1 MTSLAYIAIFVAY
14 LIGSIS
20 SAILLCRMFKLPDP
34 RQHGSKNP
42 GTTNVLRVGGKY
54 FAAIVLFLD
63 VFKGF
68 FTVAIVDYLFINN
81 LVTSLTALAVFSGQL
96 FPIFFNFK
104 GGKGIAVSLGI
115 IAAIYWPLSLLL
127 IIIWVL
133 MFLKYKISSIAGLIA
148 TLVAMLG
155 AFWLPNKEFMW
166 CIILISCLILL
177 RHQQNI
183 KNLFNKSECK
193 INL

>member
-68 FTVAIVDYLFINN
+68 FTVAIVDYLFTNN
-81 LVTSLTALAVFSGQL
+81 LVISLTALAVFLGQL

-104 GGKGIAVSLGI
+104 GGKGVAVSLGI

-133 MFLKYKISSIAGLIA
+133 MFLKYKISSIAGLTA

-155 AFWLPNKEFMW
+155 ACWLPNKEFMW